1 MAKGR
6 VVDLRVPGQYPHQM
20 RLSEA
25 PQPFKLARWGRRAG
39 KTVEIYRQAV
49 MGHGPLGA
57 DGQPIFKGLIH
68 GLDVVWVGRS
78 KDQARIIWNTE
89 VRPRFEATGIADIN
103 DTLLTATLRGTGFG
117 KLMVKS
123 QDRDSINNV
132 RGMGATL
139 GGIVGDEVAHW
150 DDAEAVWLDV
160 LLPTLTDNMGWATFV
175 STTEPGSWFNR
186 QCAKAMSGDLPEA
199 TWFHT
204 HATALDNPR
213 IAQVAFERLL
223 AEYPPGDPR
232 IAKEVYAEI
241 TIGGAG
247 AALNIRESA
256 VMTPPWGP
264 DKSKWPRCTFFGAF
278 DLGFRHPFSFGLYAN
293 LADGV
298 IVRVDGVQK
307 TGRDPVQIFQ
317 DVQGLLGS
325 YGLSFRDL
333 DYTVGGGDIASERGK
348 SLGIGSLKFSEGWAK
363 MGWHISRA
371 KTGRL
376 HGLTN
381 FRYYLADNAYK
392 ICSTSNGLWALRQL
406 QERVLDDKGEDVRK
420 DDARSDGTGGDD
432 GYDEQRFA
440 LMSRARAP
448 EVPERMERG
457 SDPYRELPQ
466 SEIVAPK
473 QHAVWNQDGTPC
485 YITPETWEES

>member
-1 MAKGR
+1 MARGR
-6 VVDLRVPGQYPHQM
+6 EVTLRVPGQYPHQTV
-20 RLSEA
+20 LSDSPA
-25 PQPFKLARWGRRAG
+25 PFKLARWGRRAG
-39 KTVEIYRQAV
+39 KTVEIFRQAV

-57 DGQPIFKGLIH
+57 DGEPIFRGLRH

-89 VRPRFEATGIADIN
+89 VRPRFEATGVADIN
-103 DTLLTATLRGTGFG
+103 ETLLTASLPGFG

-150 DDAEAVWLDV
+150 DNAEAVWLDV

-186 QCAKAMSGDLPEA
+186 QCAKAMSGDLPAA

-213 IAQVAFERLL
+213 ISQVAFDRLL
-223 AEYPPGDPR
+223 AEYPQGDPR
-232 IAKEVYAEI
+232 IAKEIYAEI

-247 AALNIRESA
+247 SALDIRESA
-256 VMTPPWGP
+256 VMVPPWGP
-264 DKSKWPRCTFFGAF
+264 DKSKWPRCTFFGAL
-278 DLGFRHPFSFGLYAN
+278 DWGFRHPFSFGLYASV
-293 LADGV
+293 ADGV
-298 IVRVDGVQK
+298 VVRIDGVQAV
-307 TGRDPVQIFQ
+307 GRGPMEIFQ
-317 DVQGLLGS
+317 DVQALLGR

-333 DYTVGGGDIASERGK
+333 DYTVAGGDVANERGK

-363 MGWHISRA
+363 LGWVVNRA

-381 FRYYLADNAYK
+381 FRYYLADHAYR
-392 ICSTSNGLWALRQL
+392 ICSTTNGLWALRQL
-406 QERVLDDKGEDVRK
+406 QDRVLDDKGEDVRK

-440 LMSRARAP
+440 LMSRPRAP
-448 EVPERMERG
+448 EVP
-457 SDPYRELPQ
+457 DPGKLGRDPLKELPQ
-466 SEIVAPK
+466 SKHVASS
-473 QHAVWNQDGTPC
+473 QHMVWNPDGTPC
-485 YITPETWEES
+485 YISPETWEES